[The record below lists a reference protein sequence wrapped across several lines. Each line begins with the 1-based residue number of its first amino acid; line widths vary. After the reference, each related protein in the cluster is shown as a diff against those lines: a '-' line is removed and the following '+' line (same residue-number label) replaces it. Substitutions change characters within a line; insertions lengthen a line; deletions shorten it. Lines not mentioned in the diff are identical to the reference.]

1 MSHTTSCTDCHRPIP
16 AGLAVIRTNSRFQR
30 IYLHKD
36 CATLRGIETAT
47 LRMTVEAHIRPLRDA
62 S

>member
-1 MSHTTSCTDCHRPIP
+1 MSRHICTDCKRPIP
-16 AGLAVIRTNSRFQR
+16 SGEAKLAGNGRTVNAWHR
-30 IYLHKD
+30 D
-36 CATLRGIETAT
+36 CYTLRGIETAT

>member
-1 MSHTTSCTDCHRPIP
+1 MTRYTCTDCHRPIP
-16 AGLAVIRTNSRFQR
+16 NGEAVIRSEHLTRVA
-30 IYLHKD
+30 LHKD
-36 CATLRGIETAT
+36 CAELRGIETAT